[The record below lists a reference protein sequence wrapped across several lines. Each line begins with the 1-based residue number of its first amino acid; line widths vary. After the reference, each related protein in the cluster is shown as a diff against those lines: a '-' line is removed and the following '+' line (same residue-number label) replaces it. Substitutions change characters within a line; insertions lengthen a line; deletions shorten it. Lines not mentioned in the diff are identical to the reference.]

1 MTKLGGT
8 GYESI
13 KGSATLPP
21 PIRSIVSKAIV
32 PKIKY
37 LGGSKMNG
45 TGLTVANVTTLAS
58 KELTVE
64 LFNIMN
70 AINEGNKSAWEVARA
85 YKRIIDD
92 ELFDEDFENVQEF
105 ALYVGVSKSTISQ
118 YIKAVEFV
126 EKHEF
131 GFDMFTVGS
140 AYLLSTLTDEEF
152 IDFVKWAEEQEID
165 LTTMSV
171 KALRNLIKEYDS
183 KDNVEEDIIE
193 DSTDNDDSNESD
205 EEITIS
211 AREAVISRIK
221 ELMEDYNITVED
233 ILEAQG
239 ITTEDRA

>member
-1 MTKLGGT
+1 
-8 GYESI
+8 
-13 KGSATLPP
+13 
-21 PIRSIVSKAIV
+21 
-32 PKIKY
+32 
-37 LGGSKMNG
+37 MNG

-70 AINEGNKSAWEVARA
+70 AINEGNKSAWEIARA

-152 IDFVKWAEEQEID
+152 VDFVKWAEEQEID

-183 KDNVEEDIIE
+183 KDEVEEDVIEDE
-193 DSTDNDDSNESD
+193 DSTDNDDSDENVE
-205 EEITIS
+205 EEITVSGRDS
-211 AREAVISRIK
+211 ALAIIK
-221 ELMEDYNITVED
+221 SLMEDYNITIED
-233 ILEAQG
+233 IMEA
-239 ITTEDRA
+239 

>member
-1 MTKLGGT
+1 
-8 GYESI
+8 
-13 KGSATLPP
+13 
-21 PIRSIVSKAIV
+21 
-32 PKIKY
+32 
-37 LGGSKMNG
+37 MNG
-45 TGLTVANVTTLAS
+45 NALTVASVTTLSS

-105 ALYVGVSKSTISQ
+105 ALYVGVSKSTITQ

-193 DSTDNDDSNESD
+193 DSTDNEDSSELDEDS
-205 EEITIS
+205 EEITVDGRES
-211 AREAVISRIK
+211 AIAIIK
-221 ELMEDYNITVED
+221 SLMEEYNITVEE
-233 ILEAQG
+233 LS
-239 ITTEDRA
+239 

>member
-1 MTKLGGT
+1 
-8 GYESI
+8 
-13 KGSATLPP
+13 
-21 PIRSIVSKAIV
+21 
-32 PKIKY
+32 
-37 LGGSKMNG
+37 MNG

-70 AINEGNKSAWEVARA
+70 AINEGNKSAWDIARA

-152 IDFVKWAEEQEID
+152 VDFVKWAEEQEID

-183 KDNVEEDIIE
+183 KDDVEEDVIE
-193 DSTDNDDSNESD
+193 DEESIDNESD
-205 EEITIS
+205 EDVVEELTVSDKDS
-211 AREAVISRIK
+211 AIALIRS
-221 ELMEDYNITVED
+221 LMNEYNITVEE
-233 ILEAQG
+233 LS
-239 ITTEDRA
+239 

>member
-1 MTKLGGT
+1 
-8 GYESI
+8 
-13 KGSATLPP
+13 
-21 PIRSIVSKAIV
+21 
-32 PKIKY
+32 
-37 LGGSKMNG
+37 MNG
-45 TGLTVANVTTLAS
+45 TALTVASVTTLSS

-70 AINEGNKSAWEVARA
+70 AINEGNKSAWDIARA

-183 KDNVEEDIIE
+183 KDDVEDDVIE
-193 DSTDNDDSNESD
+193 DSTDDDFDESD
-205 EEITIS
+205 EDVEEDVTVTD
-211 AREAVISRIK
+211 RDDVIALIK
-221 ELMEDYNITVED
+221 SLMEEYNITVEE
-233 ILEAQG
+233 LA
-239 ITTEDRA
+239 

>member
-1 MTKLGGT
+1 
-8 GYESI
+8 
-13 KGSATLPP
+13 
-21 PIRSIVSKAIV
+21 
-32 PKIKY
+32 
-37 LGGSKMNG
+37 MNE
-45 TGLTVANVTTLAS
+45 TGLTVASVTTLAS

-70 AINEGNKSAWEVARA
+70 AINEGNKSAWEIARA

-171 KALRNLIKEYDS
+171 KALRNLIKEYDC
-183 KDNVEEDIIE
+183 KDDVPEELIE
-193 DSTDNDDSNESD
+193 DSTDEDSTD
-205 EEITIS
+205 EDVEDEITVDGRES
-211 AREAVISRIK
+211 AIALIK
-221 ELMEDYNITVED
+221 SLMEDYNITIED
-233 ILEAQG
+233 ILKAQG

>member
-1 MTKLGGT
+1 
-8 GYESI
+8 
-13 KGSATLPP
+13 
-21 PIRSIVSKAIV
+21 
-32 PKIKY
+32 
-37 LGGSKMNG
+37 MNG
-45 TGLTVANVTTLAS
+45 TGLTVASVTTLSS

-70 AINEGNKSAWEVARA
+70 AINEGNKSAWDIARA

-183 KDNVEEDIIE
+183 KDEVENEVEDDIIE
-193 DSTDNDDSNESD
+193 DSEDSSESNEDSD
-205 EEITIS
+205 EITVDDRES
-211 AREAVISRIK
+211 AIALIK
-221 ELMEDYNITVED
+221 SLMDEYNITVEE
-233 ILEAQG
+233 IL
-239 ITTEDRA
+239 

>member
-1 MTKLGGT
+1 
-8 GYESI
+8 
-13 KGSATLPP
+13 
-21 PIRSIVSKAIV
+21 
-32 PKIKY
+32 
-37 LGGSKMNG
+37 MNG
-45 TGLTVANVTTLAS
+45 NALTVASVTTLSS

-105 ALYVGVSKSTISQ
+105 ALYVGVSKSTITQ

-193 DSTDNDDSNESD
+193 DSTDNEDSNELD
-205 EEITIS
+205 EDEDSNEEGCYESQRES
-211 AREAVISRIK
+211 ALALIK
-221 ELMEDYNITVED
+221 SLMEDYNITVED
-233 ILEAQG
+233 IMEA
-239 ITTEDRA
+239 

>member
-1 MTKLGGT
+1 
-8 GYESI
+8 
-13 KGSATLPP
+13 
-21 PIRSIVSKAIV
+21 
-32 PKIKY
+32 
-37 LGGSKMNG
+37 MNG
-45 TGLTVANVTTLAS
+45 TALTVASVTTLSS

-70 AINEGNKSAWEVARA
+70 AINEGNKSAWDIARA

-183 KDNVEEDIIE
+183 KDDVEDDVIE
-193 DSTDNDDSNESD
+193 DSTDDDFDESD
-205 EEITIS
+205 EDVEEDVTVTD
-211 AREAVISRIK
+211 RDDVIALIK
-221 ELMEDYNITVED
+221 SLMKEYNITVEE
-233 ILEAQG
+233 LA
-239 ITTEDRA
+239 

>member
-1 MTKLGGT
+1 
-8 GYESI
+8 
-13 KGSATLPP
+13 
-21 PIRSIVSKAIV
+21 
-32 PKIKY
+32 
-37 LGGSKMNG
+37 MNG
-45 TGLTVANVTTLAS
+45 TGLTVASVTTLSS

-70 AINEGNKSAWEVARA
+70 AINEGNKSAWDIARA

-183 KDNVEEDIIE
+183 KDDVEEDVIE
-193 DSTDNDDSNESD
+193 DSTDNEDSSELDEDSD
-205 EEITIS
+205 EITVDDRES
-211 AREAVISRIK
+211 AIALIK
-221 ELMEDYNITVED
+221 SLMDEYNITVEE
-233 ILEAQG
+233 IL
-239 ITTEDRA
+239 

>member
-1 MTKLGGT
+1 
-8 GYESI
+8 
-13 KGSATLPP
+13 
-21 PIRSIVSKAIV
+21 
-32 PKIKY
+32 
-37 LGGSKMNG
+37 MNG

-126 EKHEF
+126 DKHEF
-131 GFDMFTVGS
+131 DYSMFTVGS

-152 IDFVKWAEEQEID
+152 IDFVKWVEEQNID
-165 LTTMSV
+165 ITSMSV
-171 KALRNLIKEYDS
+171 KAIRNLIKEYES
-183 KDNVEEDIIE
+183 KDDVEEDVVE
-193 DSTDNDDSNESD
+193 DSTDNEDSSESD
-205 EEITIS
+205 EDSEEITVDGRES
-211 AREAVISRIK
+211 AIEIIK
-221 ELMEDYNITVED
+221 SLMEQYNITVEE
-233 ILEAQG
+233 LS
-239 ITTEDRA
+239 

>member
-1 MTKLGGT
+1 
-8 GYESI
+8 
-13 KGSATLPP
+13 
-21 PIRSIVSKAIV
+21 
-32 PKIKY
+32 
-37 LGGSKMNG
+37 MNG
-45 TGLTVANVTTLAS
+45 TSLTVANVTTLAS

-70 AINEGNKSAWEVARA
+70 AINEGNKSAWDIARA

-140 AYLLSTLTDEEF
+140 GYLLSTLTDEEF

-171 KALRNLIKEYDS
+171 KALRNLIKEYDC
-183 KDNVEEDIIE
+183 KDEVPEELIE
-193 DSTDNDDSNESD
+193 DSTDNEDFDESD
-205 EEITIS
+205 DDVEKEVTVTD
-211 AREAVISRIK
+211 RDDVIALIK
-221 ELMEDYNITVED
+221 SLMKEYSITVEE
-233 ILEAQG
+233 LA
-239 ITTEDRA
+239 

>member
-1 MTKLGGT
+1 
-8 GYESI
+8 
-13 KGSATLPP
+13 
-21 PIRSIVSKAIV
+21 
-32 PKIKY
+32 
-37 LGGSKMNG
+37 MNG
-45 TGLTVANVTTLAS
+45 TGLTVASVTTLAS

-70 AINEGNKSAWEVARA
+70 AINEGNKSAWDIARA

-92 ELFDEDFENVQEF
+92 ELFDEDFENIQEF
-105 ALYVGVSKSTISQ
+105 ALYVGISKSTISQ

-171 KALRNLIKEYDS
+171 KDLRNLIKEYDS
-183 KDNVEEDIIE
+183 KDDVEEDVLE
-193 DSTDNDDSNESD
+193 DSTDNEDSSESD
-205 EEITIS
+205 EDSEEITVDD
-211 AREAVISRIK
+211 RETAIALIK
-221 ELMEDYNITVED
+221 SLMEEYNITLED
-233 ILEAQG
+233 I
-239 ITTEDRA
+239 EDRA

>member
-1 MTKLGGT
+1 
-8 GYESI
+8 
-13 KGSATLPP
+13 
-21 PIRSIVSKAIV
+21 
-32 PKIKY
+32 
-37 LGGSKMNG
+37 MNE
-45 TGLTVANVTTLAS
+45 TGLTVASVTTLSS

-70 AINEGNKSAWEVARA
+70 AINEGNKSAWDIARA

-105 ALYVGVSKSTISQ
+105 ALYVEVSKSTISQ
-118 YIKAVEFV
+118 YIKAVDFV

-171 KALRNLIKEYDS
+171 KALRNLIKEYES
-183 KDNVEEDIIE
+183 KDDVEEDVIE
-193 DSTDNDDSNESD
+193 DSTDDDFDESD
-205 EEITIS
+205 EDVEEEVTVTD
-211 AREAVISRIK
+211 RDDVIALIK
-221 ELMEDYNITVED
+221 SLMKEYNITVDE
-233 ILEAQG
+233 LS
-239 ITTEDRA
+239 

>member
-1 MTKLGGT
+1 
-8 GYESI
+8 
-13 KGSATLPP
+13 
-21 PIRSIVSKAIV
+21 
-32 PKIKY
+32 
-37 LGGSKMNG
+37 MNG

-70 AINEGNKSAWEVARA
+70 AINEGNKSAWDIARA

-171 KALRNLIKEYDS
+171 KALRNLIKEYDC
-183 KDNVEEDIIE
+183 KDDVPEELIE
-193 DSTDNDDSNESD
+193 DSTDNEDSSESD
-205 EEITIS
+205 DVEEETIVGDRES
-211 AREAVISRIK
+211 ALSLIK
-221 ELMEDYNITVED
+221 TLMDVYNITVEE
-233 ILEAQG
+233 LA
-239 ITTEDRA
+239 

>member
-1 MTKLGGT
+1 
-8 GYESI
+8 
-13 KGSATLPP
+13 
-21 PIRSIVSKAIV
+21 
-32 PKIKY
+32 
-37 LGGSKMNG
+37 MNG

-70 AINEGNKSAWEVARA
+70 AINEGNKSAWDIARA

-92 ELFDEDFENVQEF
+92 ELFDEDFENIQEF

-131 GFDMFTVGS
+131 GFSMFTVGS
-140 AYLLSTLTDEEF
+140 AYLLSTFTDEEF

-165 LTTMSV
+165 ITLMSV

-183 KDNVEEDIIE
+183 KDEVEEDVIEDE
-193 DSTDNDDSNESD
+193 DSTDNDDSDEDVEEEVTVSD
-205 EEITIS
+205 RDGAI
-211 AREAVISRIK
+211 ALIK
-221 ELMEDYNITVED
+221 SLMEEYNITVEE
-233 ILEAQG
+233 LS
-239 ITTEDRA
+239 

>member
-1 MTKLGGT
+1 
-8 GYESI
+8 
-13 KGSATLPP
+13 
-21 PIRSIVSKAIV
+21 
-32 PKIKY
+32 
-37 LGGSKMNG
+37 MNG
-45 TGLTVANVTTLAS
+45 TGLTVASVTTLSS

-70 AINEGNKSAWEVARA
+70 AINEGNKSAWDIARA

-92 ELFDEDFENVQEF
+92 ELFDEDFENVQDF

-152 IDFVKWAEEQEID
+152 VDFVKWAEEQEID

-183 KDNVEEDIIE
+183 KDDVEDDVIE
-193 DSTDNDDSNESD
+193 DSTDNEDSSESD
-205 EEITIS
+205 EDSEEINVDDRES
-211 AREAVISRIK
+211 AIALIRS
-221 ELMEDYNITVED
+221 LMEEYNITVED
-233 ILEAQG
+233 IE
-239 ITTEDRA
+239 

>member
-1 MTKLGGT
+1 
-8 GYESI
+8 
-13 KGSATLPP
+13 
-21 PIRSIVSKAIV
+21 
-32 PKIKY
+32 
-37 LGGSKMNG
+37 MNG
-45 TGLTVANVTTLAS
+45 TGLTVASVTTLSS

-165 LTTMSV
+165 LITMSV

-183 KDNVEEDIIE
+183 KDDVEDDVIE
-193 DSTDNDDSNESD
+193 DSTDNEDSSESD
-205 EEITIS
+205 EEINIS

-221 ELMEDYNITVED
+221 ELMEEYNITVEE
-233 ILEAQG
+233 LS
-239 ITTEDRA
+239 

>member
-1 MTKLGGT
+1 
-8 GYESI
+8 
-13 KGSATLPP
+13 
-21 PIRSIVSKAIV
+21 
-32 PKIKY
+32 
-37 LGGSKMNG
+37 MNG
-45 TGLTVANVTTLAS
+45 NALTVASVTTLAS

-70 AINEGNKSAWEVARA
+70 AINEGNKSAWDIARA

-92 ELFDEDFENVQEF
+92 ELFDEDFENVQDF

-152 IDFVKWAEEQEID
+152 IDFLKWAEEQNID

-183 KDNVEEDIIE
+183 KDDVEEDVIE
-193 DSTDNDDSNESD
+193 DSTDNEDSNESD
-205 EEITIS
+205 EDIEEDIIDSRES
-211 AREAVISRIK
+211 ALALIK
-221 ELMEDYNITVED
+221 SLMEEYNITVDE
-233 ILEAQG
+233 LL
-239 ITTEDRA
+239 

>member
-1 MTKLGGT
+1 MIGGMVNR
-8 GYESI
+8 GSI
-13 KGSATLPP
+13 PP
-21 PIRSIVSKAIV
+21 PPFRSIVSKAIV
-32 PKIKY
+32 PKVKKNRRFK
-37 LGGSKMNG
+37 KMNG
-45 TGLTVANVTTLAS
+45 TGLTVANVTTLSS

-70 AINEGNKSAWEVARA
+70 AINEGNKSAWDIARA

-92 ELFDEDFENVQEF
+92 ELFDDDFENVQEF

-152 IDFVKWAEEQEID
+152 IDFVKWAEEQNID

-183 KDNVEEDIIE
+183 KDDVEEDVIE
-193 DSTDNDDSNESD
+193 DSTDDSNESD
-205 EEITIS
+205 EDVVEELSISDKDSAITLIMS
-211 AREAVISRIK
+211 
-221 ELMEDYNITVED
+221 LMEEYNITLEE
-233 ILEAQG
+233 IMEAQVS
-239 ITTEDRA
+239 

>member
-1 MTKLGGT
+1 
-8 GYESI
+8 
-13 KGSATLPP
+13 
-21 PIRSIVSKAIV
+21 
-32 PKIKY
+32 
-37 LGGSKMNG
+37 MNG

-70 AINEGNKSAWEVARA
+70 AINEGNKSAWDIARA

-152 IDFVKWAEEQEID
+152 IDFVKWAEEQNID

-171 KALRNLIKEYDS
+171 KALRNLIKEYES
-183 KDNVEEDIIE
+183 KDDVEEDVIE
-193 DSTDNDDSNESD
+193 DSTDDDFD
-205 EEITIS
+205 ETDEDVEEEVTVTD
-211 AREAVISRIK
+211 RDDVIALIK
-221 ELMEDYNITVED
+221 SLMKEYNITVDE
-233 ILEAQG
+233 LS
-239 ITTEDRA
+239 

>member
-1 MTKLGGT
+1 
-8 GYESI
+8 
-13 KGSATLPP
+13 
-21 PIRSIVSKAIV
+21 
-32 PKIKY
+32 
-37 LGGSKMNG
+37 MNG
-45 TGLTVANVTTLAS
+45 TSLTVANVTTLSS

-70 AINEGNKSAWEVARA
+70 AINEGNKSAWDIARA

-118 YIKAVEFV
+118 YIKAVEFI

-152 IDFVKWAEEQEID
+152 VDFVKWAEEQEID

-183 KDNVEEDIIE
+183 KDDVEEDIIE
-193 DSTDNDDSNESD
+193 DSTDNEDSSELDEDSD
-205 EEITIS
+205 EITVDGRES
-211 AREAVISRIK
+211 AIALIRS
-221 ELMEDYNITVED
+221 LMEEYNITVEE
-233 ILEAQG
+233 LS
-239 ITTEDRA
+239 

>member
-1 MTKLGGT
+1 
-8 GYESI
+8 
-13 KGSATLPP
+13 
-21 PIRSIVSKAIV
+21 
-32 PKIKY
+32 
-37 LGGSKMNG
+37 MNG
-45 TGLTVANVTTLAS
+45 NALTVASVTTLSS

-92 ELFDEDFENVQEF
+92 ELFDEDFENIQEF

-152 IDFVKWAEEQEID
+152 IDFIKWAEEQEID

-183 KDNVEEDIIE
+183 KDDVEEDIIE
-193 DSTDNDDSNESD
+193 DSTDNEDSSELDEDEDSNEEGCYESQR
-205 EEITIS
+205 ES
-211 AREAVISRIK
+211 ALALIK
-221 ELMEDYNITVED
+221 SLMEDYNITVED
-233 ILEAQG
+233 IMEA
-239 ITTEDRA
+239 

>member
-1 MTKLGGT
+1 
-8 GYESI
+8 
-13 KGSATLPP
+13 
-21 PIRSIVSKAIV
+21 
-32 PKIKY
+32 
-37 LGGSKMNG
+37 MNG

-92 ELFDEDFENVQEF
+92 ELFDEDFENIQEF

-193 DSTDNDDSNESD
+193 DSTDNEDSSELDEDEDSNE
-205 EEITIS
+205 EGCYECQRES
-211 AREAVISRIK
+211 ALALIK
-221 ELMEDYNITVED
+221 SLMEDYNITVED
-233 ILEAQG
+233 IMEA
-239 ITTEDRA
+239 

>member
-1 MTKLGGT
+1 
-8 GYESI
+8 
-13 KGSATLPP
+13 
-21 PIRSIVSKAIV
+21 
-32 PKIKY
+32 
-37 LGGSKMNG
+37 MNG
-45 TGLTVANVTTLAS
+45 TGLTVASVTTLAS

-70 AINEGNKSAWEVARA
+70 AINEGNKSAWDIARA

-92 ELFDEDFENVQEF
+92 ELFDEDFENVQDF

-152 IDFVKWAEEQEID
+152 IDFLKWAEEQNID

-183 KDNVEEDIIE
+183 KDDVEEDVIE
-193 DSTDNDDSNESD
+193 DSTDNEDSNESD
-205 EEITIS
+205 EDIEEDIIDSRES
-211 AREAVISRIK
+211 ALALIK
-221 ELMEDYNITVED
+221 SLMEEYNITVEE
-233 ILEAQG
+233 LE
-239 ITTEDRA
+239 

>member
-1 MTKLGGT
+1 
-8 GYESI
+8 
-13 KGSATLPP
+13 
-21 PIRSIVSKAIV
+21 
-32 PKIKY
+32 
-37 LGGSKMNG
+37 MNG
-45 TGLTVANVTTLAS
+45 TSLTVANVTTLSS

-70 AINEGNKSAWEVARA
+70 AINEGNKSAWDIARA

-171 KALRNLIKEYDS
+171 KALRNLIKEYDC
-183 KDNVEEDIIE
+183 KDEVPEELIE
-193 DSTDNDDSNESD
+193 DSTDNEDSSELDEDS
-205 EEITIS
+205 EEITVDGRES
-211 AREAVISRIK
+211 AIALIK
-221 ELMEDYNITVED
+221 SLMEEYNITVEE
-233 ILEAQG
+233 LS
-239 ITTEDRA
+239 

>member
-1 MTKLGGT
+1 
-8 GYESI
+8 
-13 KGSATLPP
+13 
-21 PIRSIVSKAIV
+21 
-32 PKIKY
+32 
-37 LGGSKMNG
+37 MNG

-131 GFDMFTVGS
+131 GFGMFTVGS

-183 KDNVEEDIIE
+183 KDDVKEDIIE
-193 DSTDNDDSNESD
+193 DSTDNEDSSELDEDS
-205 EEITIS
+205 EEITVDGRES
-211 AREAVISRIK
+211 AIAIIK
-221 ELMEDYNITVED
+221 SLMEDYNITVED
-233 ILEAQG
+233 IMEA
-239 ITTEDRA
+239 

>member
-1 MTKLGGT
+1 
-8 GYESI
+8 
-13 KGSATLPP
+13 
-21 PIRSIVSKAIV
+21 
-32 PKIKY
+32 
-37 LGGSKMNG
+37 MNG
-45 TGLTVANVTTLAS
+45 NALTVASVTTLSS

-105 ALYVGVSKSTISQ
+105 ALYVGVSKSTITQ

-193 DSTDNDDSNESD
+193 DSTDNEDSSESD
-205 EEITIS
+205 EDSDEITVDD
-211 AREAVISRIK
+211 RETAIALIK
-221 ELMEDYNITVED
+221 TLIEVYNITVED
-233 ILEAQG
+233 IMEA
-239 ITTEDRA
+239 

>member
-1 MTKLGGT
+1 
-8 GYESI
+8 
-13 KGSATLPP
+13 
-21 PIRSIVSKAIV
+21 
-32 PKIKY
+32 
-37 LGGSKMNG
+37 MNG
-45 TGLTVANVTTLAS
+45 TGLTVASVTTLSS

-70 AINEGNKSAWEVARA
+70 AINEGNKSAWDIARA

-165 LTTMSV
+165 LTTMSF

-183 KDNVEEDIIE
+183 KDDVEEDVIE
-193 DSTDNDDSNESD
+193 DSTDNEDSNESD
-205 EEITIS
+205 EDVVEELSVSDKDS
-211 AREAVISRIK
+211 AMTLIMT
-221 ELMEDYNITVED
+221 LMEEYNITLEE
-233 ILEAQG
+233 IMEAQ
-239 ITTEDRA
+239 IS

>member
-1 MTKLGGT
+1 
-8 GYESI
+8 
-13 KGSATLPP
+13 
-21 PIRSIVSKAIV
+21 
-32 PKIKY
+32 
-37 LGGSKMNG
+37 MNG

-105 ALYVGVSKSTISQ
+105 ALYVGVSKSTITQ

-183 KDNVEEDIIE
+183 KDDVEEDVIE
-193 DSTDNDDSNESD
+193 DSTDNEDSSD
-205 EEITIS
+205 SEEDEEEITVEGRES
-211 AREAVISRIK
+211 AIALIK
-221 ELMEDYNITVED
+221 SLMEEYNITIED
-233 ILEAQG
+233 ILEVQG

>member
-1 MTKLGGT
+1 
-8 GYESI
+8 
-13 KGSATLPP
+13 
-21 PIRSIVSKAIV
+21 
-32 PKIKY
+32 
-37 LGGSKMNG
+37 MNG
-45 TGLTVANVTTLAS
+45 TGSTVANVTTLAS

-70 AINEGNKSAWEVARA
+70 AITEGNKSAWEVARA

-92 ELFDEDFENVQEF
+92 ELFDEDFENIQEF

-193 DSTDNDDSNESD
+193 DSTDNEDSNESD

-221 ELMEDYNITVED
+221 ELMDEYNITVEE
-233 ILEAQG
+233 LS
-239 ITTEDRA
+239 

>member
-1 MTKLGGT
+1 
-8 GYESI
+8 
-13 KGSATLPP
+13 
-21 PIRSIVSKAIV
+21 
-32 PKIKY
+32 
-37 LGGSKMNG
+37 MNG
-45 TGLTVANVTTLAS
+45 TGLTVASVTTLAS

-70 AINEGNKSAWEVARA
+70 AINEGNKSAWDIARA

-92 ELFDEDFENVQEF
+92 ELFDEDFENVQDF

-152 IDFVKWAEEQEID
+152 IDFLKWAEEQNID

-183 KDNVEEDIIE
+183 KDDVEEDIIE
-193 DSTDNDDSNESD
+193 DSTDNEDSSESD
-205 EEITIS
+205 EDVEVETTVDNRESAIS
-211 AREAVISRIK
+211 LIK
-221 ELMEDYNITVED
+221 TLMDVYNITVEE
-233 ILEAQG
+233 IL
-239 ITTEDRA
+239 

>member
-1 MTKLGGT
+1 
-8 GYESI
+8 
-13 KGSATLPP
+13 
-21 PIRSIVSKAIV
+21 
-32 PKIKY
+32 
-37 LGGSKMNG
+37 MNG
-45 TGLTVANVTTLAS
+45 TGLTVASVTTLSS

-70 AINEGNKSAWEVARA
+70 AINEGNKSAWDIARA

-140 AYLLSTLTDEEF
+140 AYLLSTLSDEEF
-152 IDFVKWAEEQEID
+152 IDFVKWAEEQNID
-165 LTTMSV
+165 LTAMSV

-183 KDNVEEDIIE
+183 KDDVEEDVIE
-193 DSTDNDDSNESD
+193 DSTDDSNESD
-205 EEITIS
+205 EDVEEEITVDGRES
-211 AREAVISRIK
+211 AIAIIK
-221 ELMEDYNITVED
+221 SLMEDYNITIED

-239 ITTEDRA
+239 ISTEDRA

>member
-1 MTKLGGT
+1 
-8 GYESI
+8 
-13 KGSATLPP
+13 
-21 PIRSIVSKAIV
+21 
-32 PKIKY
+32 
-37 LGGSKMNG
+37 MNG

-70 AINEGNKSAWEVARA
+70 AINEGNKSAWEVAKA

-165 LTTMSV
+165 LTSMSV

-183 KDNVEEDIIE
+183 KDEVEEEVVEDNE
-193 DSTDNDDSNESD
+193 DSSESD
-205 EEITIS
+205 EDSEEITVDGRES
-211 AREAVISRIK
+211 AIALIK
-221 ELMEDYNITVED
+221 SLMDEYNITVEE
-233 ILEAQG
+233 LS
-239 ITTEDRA
+239 

>member
-1 MTKLGGT
+1 
-8 GYESI
+8 
-13 KGSATLPP
+13 
-21 PIRSIVSKAIV
+21 
-32 PKIKY
+32 
-37 LGGSKMNG
+37 MNG
-45 TGLTVANVTTLAS
+45 NALTVASVTTLAS

-183 KDNVEEDIIE
+183 KDDVEEDVIE
-193 DSTDNDDSNESD
+193 DSTDNKESD
-205 EEITIS
+205 EDVVEELILSDKDSAITLIMS
-211 AREAVISRIK
+211 
-221 ELMEDYNITVED
+221 LMDEYNITIED

>member
-1 MTKLGGT
+1 
-8 GYESI
+8 
-13 KGSATLPP
+13 
-21 PIRSIVSKAIV
+21 
-32 PKIKY
+32 
-37 LGGSKMNG
+37 MNG
-45 TGLTVANVTTLAS
+45 TGLTVASVTTLAS

-70 AINEGNKSAWEVARA
+70 AINEGNKSAWDIARA

-152 IDFVKWAEEQEID
+152 VDFVKWAEEQEID

-183 KDNVEEDIIE
+183 KDDVEDDVIE
-193 DSTDNDDSNESD
+193 DSTDDDFDESD
-205 EEITIS
+205 EDVEEEVTVTD
-211 AREAVISRIK
+211 RDDVISLIK
-221 ELMEDYNITVED
+221 SLMKEYNITVEE
-233 ILEAQG
+233 IS
-239 ITTEDRA
+239 

>member
-1 MTKLGGT
+1 
-8 GYESI
+8 
-13 KGSATLPP
+13 
-21 PIRSIVSKAIV
+21 
-32 PKIKY
+32 
-37 LGGSKMNG
+37 MNG
-45 TGLTVANVTTLAS
+45 TGLTVASVTTLAS

-70 AINEGNKSAWEVARA
+70 AINEGNKSAWDIARA

-152 IDFVKWAEEQEID
+152 IDFVKWAEEQNID

-171 KALRNLIKEYDS
+171 KALRNLIKEYES
-183 KDNVEEDIIE
+183 KDDVEEDVIE
-193 DSTDNDDSNESD
+193 DSTDDDFD
-205 EEITIS
+205 ETDEDVEEEVTVTD
-211 AREAVISRIK
+211 RDDVIALIK
-221 ELMEDYNITVED
+221 SLMKEYNITVDE
-233 ILEAQG
+233 LS
-239 ITTEDRA
+239 